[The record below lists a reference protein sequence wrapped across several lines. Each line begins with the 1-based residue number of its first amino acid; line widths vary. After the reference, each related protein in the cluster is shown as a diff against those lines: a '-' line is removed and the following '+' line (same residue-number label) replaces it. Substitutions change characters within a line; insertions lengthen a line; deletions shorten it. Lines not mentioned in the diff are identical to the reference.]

1 MQAREHWGSSAGFI
15 MACIG
20 SAIGLGNI
28 WRFPYIVGENGGG
41 AFLVPYVIIT
51 ICFGFAFMMLEFAVG
66 KHYQTSVISS
76 IGKIKSKLKGAGIF
90 IVLVSFVIL
99 TYYLVVL
106 GWIFA
111 FFIMMISGLTVSFEE
126 FTNSHYPIISFFV
139 VLAFNY
145 VIMIKGVSR
154 GIENLN
160 KIGIILLVALL
171 VPLTIYGMSLSGS
184 EKGLEYYLT
193 PDFSKLSEPS
203 IWSTAFGQ
211 VFFSLSLG
219 SGILL
224 TYGSYIKGGL
234 SLLKSSSII
243 IVSNAMVSFVA
254 GLMIFSFIFSF
265 GMQPEAGVALIFEIL
280 PTIFASMEYGTII
293 GIVFFFLLL
302 IAGLTSSVSLFQV
315 QVSSFEDTVRFS
327 KRKSVTLVTLLIA
340 IVGTLSA
347 LSYSSYQFQLFET
360 PFLDL
365 MDTYFGTFGLS
376 IASIVLITIITWYM
390 DKKKIIEQFNQNSTI
405 KFPPVI
411 IDITKYVL
419 PGIVI
424 VSILFTALNL

>member
-1 MQAREHWGSSAGFI
+1 MQKREQWGSSAGFI

-20 SAIGLGNI
+20 SAVGLGNI

-66 KHYQTSVISS
+66 KHYQTSVITS
-76 IGKIKSKLKGAGIF
+76 IAKIKSKLKGAGVF

-99 TYYLVVL
+99 SYYLVIL
-106 GWIFA
+106 GWILA
-111 FFIMMISGLTVSFEE
+111 FFIMMISGLTVSFGE
-126 FTNSHYPIISFFV
+126 FTNSYYPIISFFV

-160 KIGIILLVALL
+160 KIGILLLVALL
-171 VPLTIYGMSLSGS
+171 VPLAIYGMSLPGS

-193 PDFSKLSEPS
+193 PDFSILSEPS

-224 TYGSYIKGGL
+224 TYGSYLKGGL

-265 GMQPEAGVALIFEIL
+265 GTQPEGGIALVFEIL
-280 PTIFASMEYGTII
+280 PTVFGSMEYGMII

-315 QVSSFEDTVRFS
+315 QVSSFEDTLRFS
-327 KRKSVTLVTLLIA
+327 KRKSVTIVTLLA
-340 IVGTLSA
+340 AVVGTLSA
-347 LSYSSYQFQLFET
+347 LSYSSYEFQLFET

-376 IASIVLITIITWYM
+376 IASIVLITIVTWYM
-390 DKKKIIEQFNQNSTI
+390 DKKKIIEQFNQNSRI
-405 KFPPVI
+405 KFPPVLI
-411 IDITKYVL
+411 EITKYVL
-419 PGIVI
+419 PGIVVI
-424 VSILFTALNL
+424 SILFTVFNL

>member
-1 MQAREHWGSSAGFI
+1 
-15 MACIG
+15 
-20 SAIGLGNI
+20 
-28 WRFPYIVGENGGG
+28 
-41 AFLVPYVIIT
+41 
-51 ICFGFAFMMLEFAVG
+51 
-66 KHYQTSVISS
+66 
-76 IGKIKSKLKGAGIF
+76 
-90 IVLVSFVIL
+90 
-99 TYYLVVL
+99 
-106 GWIFA
+106 
-111 FFIMMISGLTVSFEE
+111 
-126 FTNSHYPIISFFV
+126 
-139 VLAFNY
+139 
-145 VIMIKGVSR
+145 MIKGISR

-160 KIGIILLVALL
+160 KIGILLLVALL
-171 VPLTIYGMSLSGS
+171 VPLAIYGMSLPGS

-224 TYGSYIKGGL
+224 TYGSYLKGGL

-265 GMQPEAGVALIFEIL
+265 GTQPEGGIALVFEIL
-280 PTIFASMEYGTII
+280 PTVFGSMEYGMII

-315 QVSSFEDTVRFS
+315 QVSSFEDTLRFS
-327 KRKSVTLVTLLIA
+327 KRKSVTIVTLLVA
-340 IVGTLSA
+340 VVGTLSA
-347 LSYSSYQFQLFET
+347 LSYSSFEFQLFET

-376 IASIVLITIITWYM
+376 IASVVLITIVTWYM
-390 DKKKIIEQFNQNSTI
+390 DKKKIIEQFNQNSRI
-405 KFPPVI
+405 KFPPVLI
-411 IDITKYVL
+411 EITKYVL
-419 PGIVI
+419 PGIVVI
-424 VSILFTALNL
+424 SILFTVFNL